1 MIKVNLSKILS
12 MHHSL
17 HETADK
23 SCLHSTAVFAYVGLA
38 GWKKPVPC
46 IQKAPN
52 SWSTKSSFSFLP
64 ILLSKKKKKKKLSS
78 LKMPF
83 AFNTTTT
90 NAGLNNT
97 IFLQMAM
104 KKKNNKF

>member
-1 MIKVNLSKILS
+1 

-17 HETADK
+17 HETGDK
-23 SCLHSTAVFAYVGLA
+23 SCLHSTAVFAHVGLA
-38 GWKKPVPC
+38 GWKKLVPC
-46 IQKAPN
+46 IQKAPT
-52 SWSTKSSFSFLP
+52 SLSTKSSFSFLP
-64 ILLSKKKKKKKLSS
+64 ILFSKKKKKLSS

>member
-1 MIKVNLSKILS
+1 
-12 MHHSL
+12 
-17 HETADK
+17 
-23 SCLHSTAVFAYVGLA
+23 
-38 GWKKPVPC
+38 
-46 IQKAPN
+46 
-52 SWSTKSSFSFLP
+52 
-64 ILLSKKKKKKKLSS
+64 
-78 LKMPF
+78 MPF